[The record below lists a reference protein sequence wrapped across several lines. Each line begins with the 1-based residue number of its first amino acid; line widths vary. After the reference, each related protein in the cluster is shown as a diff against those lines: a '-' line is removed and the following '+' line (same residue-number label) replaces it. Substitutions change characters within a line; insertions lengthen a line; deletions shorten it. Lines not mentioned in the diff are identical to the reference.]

1 MERKLCT
8 RFAAGKLQLARQTL
22 FVDTD
27 AHRRDFKGA
36 LQNRVPHQNIAVER
50 PVVIVGRA
58 SVVGLAGFQLA
69 ADLHEKHRMMLAQDR
84 VFALLGGLVGIQ
96 VLQLLGRDE
105 EDLAVQLRV
114 KARESDAEGV
124 IRLADRADNVAHGAL
139 EIGNVAVF
147 ARDDLFPVPL
157 VDVDGVE
164 VVDLLVTPD
173 GVHIGKQALADV
185 ELVALQRQPL
195 PLGQRMHDLRLSA
208 DVRDVETDRA
218 LIAVQIVVQAGS
230 LLHEQRRG
238 YAAQIQRVGQ
248 IRLEIALDEFNGA
261 LQLVDGQGRV
271 VALRDRDLAHGE
283 ASLSYEKFTKYYT
296 PVSPAMQAGSRK
308 YAEFLHS
315 ASGKREPLGAPCA
328 YLILKRMSSPQN
340 WQRR

>member
-1 MERKLCT
+1 MR
-8 RFAAGKLQLARQTL
+8 
-22 FVDTD
+22 
-27 AHRRDFKGA
+27 
-36 LQNRVPHQNIAVER
+36 
-50 PVVIVGRA
+50 
-58 SVVGLAGFQLA
+58 LAGLQLA
-69 ADLHEKHRMMLAQDR
+69 ADLHEEDRVMLAHDG
-84 VFALLGGLVGIQ
+84 VFALLGGLVGVA
-96 VLQLLGRDE
+96 VLQLLRGDE
-105 EDLAVQLRV
+105 IHVALELRV
-114 KARESDAEGV
+114 QAREGDAQRV
-124 IRLADRADNVAHGAL
+124 VRLADRADDVAHGAL
-139 EIGNVAVF
+139 EIVHGAVF
-147 ARDDLFPVPL
+147 SGDDLFPVPL
-157 VDVDGVE
+157 VNVDRVE

-195 PLGQRMHDLRLSA
+195 PLGQRMHDLRLRA
-208 DVRDVETDRA
+208 DVRDVEADRA

-315 ASGKREPLGAPCA
+315 VSGKREPLGAPCA

>member
-1 MERKLCT
+1 
-8 RFAAGKLQLARQTL
+8 
-22 FVDTD
+22 
-27 AHRRDFKGA
+27 
-36 LQNRVPHQNIAVER
+36 
-50 PVVIVGRA
+50 
-58 SVVGLAGFQLA
+58 
-69 ADLHEKHRMMLAQDR
+69 
-84 VFALLGGLVGIQ
+84 
-96 VLQLLGRDE
+96 
-105 EDLAVQLRV
+105 
-114 KARESDAEGV
+114 
-124 IRLADRADNVAHGAL
+124 
-139 EIGNVAVF
+139 
-147 ARDDLFPVPL
+147 
-157 VDVDGVE
+157 
-164 VVDLLVTPD
+164 
-173 GVHIGKQALADV
+173 
-185 ELVALQRQPL
+185 
-195 PLGQRMHDLRLSA
+195 MHDLRLSA
-208 DVRDVETDRA
+208 DVRDVEADRA

-238 YAAQIQRVGQ
+238 YTAQIQRVGQ

-315 ASGKREPLGAPCA
+315 VSGKREPLGAPCA